1 MITKILKPCI
11 HIFALM
17 LLSISVCSLSG
28 CEQKKKVLDVE
39 TPAGGLEIEKD
50 KNSGSVGI
58 EVKKKED
65 N

>member
-17 LLSISVCSLSG
+17 LLYLSVCSLSG
-28 CEQKKKVLDVE
+28 CERKEKVLDVE

-50 KNSGSVGI
+50 KDSGSVGI